1 MKYYNHNVIIYLIIF
16 VIMNGVKAQ
25 GMKKKILCRLNQQTD
40 AKRMITC
47 FCKCADVVH
56 EVWPPGATACP
67 LLTSD
72 GGCSGDTCCGAGTI
86 YKDGK
91 CVLDKALVNIPIEQR
106 KVIANL
112 IAKSYSIEA
121 KKVKEFLNYNY

>member
-1 MKYYNHNVIIYLIIF
+1 MKYNNYNVIIYLIIF

-25 GMKKKILCRLNQQTD
+25 GMKKKILCLHGGGSSGPAFQSQTGM
-40 AKRMITC
+40 KNLM
-47 FCKCADVVH
+47 
-56 EVWPPGATACP
+56 WPPGATACP

-91 CVLDKALVNIPIEQR
+91 CVA
-106 KVIANL
+106 
-112 IAKSYSIEA
+112 SYKDMKNACKDGGINGWKCESTTDDSCDH
-121 KKVKEFLNYNY
+121 K

>member
-1 MKYYNHNVIIYLIIF
+1 M
-16 VIMNGVKAQ
+16 ATW
-25 GMKKKILCRLNQQTD
+25 LNQQTD

-67 LLTSD
+67 LLTSTSD
-72 GGCSGDTCCGAGTI
+72 RGCSGDICCGAGTI

-91 CVLDKALVNIPIEQR
+91 CVA
-106 KVIANL
+106 
-112 IAKSYSIEA
+112 SYKGMKNACKDGGINGWKCESTTDDSCDH
-121 KKVKEFLNYNY
+121 K